1 MNRRRWPVSL
11 IGSTIVFLA
20 ISAALG
26 QNTPEVRRALPANEP
41 PTARAVPFETPTP
54 APSPRPRRVP
64 AVAPAED
71 ASVPPEESTAPTE
84 ATPTETEAPDRRQ
97 LEYANALFG
106 RKLYDLA
113 IPEYEKFLGQFPG
126 APGRAS
132 AYFFL
137 GESYRALNRS
147 AAARTSFQNV
157 LDEYGE
163 SEFAGPAAYGV
174 AEILF
179 TQKDY
184 GGSLP
189 LFHRAA
195 AKTKQPALALSA
207 RYFEA
212 RCLENLDRKD
222 EAREA
227 YQQVID
233 GKNPNPYRD
242 DARAAAGS
250 ILLARGKKSEALKQY
265 EALSNETGKPALKAE
280 AAVRAGLI
288 AVDLQRDEKGG
299 KTDKALAERAAGLLQ
314 KAKGIPEAGKW
325 RGIAQT
331 GLLRLQYQTAQYTQ
345 LLAEYKR
352 AQDQIPEEARAE
364 MMLLVGNSQRQ
375 LGHPQEA
382 EQIYREIIAKYPNRE
397 EAKDAQ
403 YQRLI
408 NLYNSNAPSLNAEV
422 DAFLVANP
430 SGERAD
436 QARLLKAEAFY
447 KTQNFAEAAPIYTEL
462 RASQLSPKLRAEAA
476 YKLGWCCVQTK
487 NGSGAVEAFSYFLQA
502 FPDNA
507 QVPSALAQRAVA
519 YQEGKNYDAAL
530 ADLNLLLANY
540 SKAREREAA
549 LQQKA
554 LILGQQDNA
563 KGMAGAF
570 QQLLKEYPK
579 SAVAAQANYYIGKAA
594 FDDKD
599 YKKAIAS
606 LNAARTLDKEQ
617 YGNLATLR
625 ILSSQFYLKDRKA
638 LTDEVDRFM
647 AATPDGKIPAE
658 ILEWLGMEYY
668 NEKNYP
674 AAEKYLTALSKS
686 DSLGSVKPDFWFYL
700 GDAAAKQK
708 NFPGAETAYE
718 KYLQIATD
726 PAGKAKVL
734 LALGEVKI
742 SVHKPAD
749 AQKIAEQIMS
759 LQPEGR
765 VNAEARLLAGDV
777 ELERERFDEAGKAFM
792 GVALLYDDPAIT
804 PRALQKAAL
813 AYGKAG
819 KAEEAEQAARRLR
832 EKYPDYTGG

>member
-1 MNRRRWPVSL
+1 M
-11 IGSTIVFLA
+11 
-20 ISAALG
+20 
-26 QNTPEVRRALPANEP
+26 
-41 PTARAVPFETPTP
+41 
-54 APSPRPRRVP
+54 
-64 AVAPAED
+64 
-71 ASVPPEESTAPTE
+71 
-84 ATPTETEAPDRRQ
+84 
-97 LEYANALFG
+97 
-106 RKLYDLA
+106 
-113 IPEYEKFLGQFPG
+113 
-126 APGRAS
+126 
-132 AYFFL
+132 
-137 GESYRALNRS
+137 
-147 AAARTSFQNV
+147 
-157 LDEYGE
+157 
-163 SEFAGPAAYGV
+163 GPA
-174 AEILF
+174 
-179 TQKDY
+179 
-184 GGSLP
+184 
-189 LFHRAA
+189 
-195 AKTKQPALALSA
+195 
-207 RYFEA
+207 RY
-212 RCLENLDRKD
+212 
-222 EAREA
+222 
-227 YQQVID
+227 
-233 GKNPNPYRD
+233 
-242 DARAAAGS
+242 
-250 ILLARGKKSEALKQY
+250 
-265 EALSNETGKPALKAE
+265 
-280 AAVRAGLI
+280 
-288 AVDLQRDEKGG
+288 
-299 KTDKALAERAAGLLQ
+299 
-314 KAKGIPEAGKW
+314 
-325 RGIAQT
+325 
-331 GLLRLQYQTAQYTQ
+331 
-345 LLAEYKR
+345 
-352 AQDQIPEEARAE
+352 
-364 MMLLVGNSQRQ
+364 
-375 LGHPQEA
+375 
-382 EQIYREIIAKYPNRE
+382 
-397 EAKDAQ
+397 
-403 YQRLI
+403 
-408 NLYNSNAPSLNAEV
+408 
-422 DAFLVANP
+422 
-430 SGERAD
+430 
-436 QARLLKAEAFY
+436 
-447 KTQNFAEAAPIYTEL
+447 
-462 RASQLSPKLRAEAA
+462 
-476 YKLGWCCVQTK
+476 
-487 NGSGAVEAFSYFLQA
+487 EAFSYFLQA

-549 LQQKA
+549 FQQKA

-570 QQLLKEYPK
+570 QQLLREYPK

-647 AATPDGKIPAE
+647 VATPDGKIPAE
-658 ILEWLGMEYY
+658 ILEWLGIEYY

-686 DSLGSVKPDFWFYL
+686 DNLGSVKPDFWFYL
-700 GDAAAKQK
+700 GDTAAKQK
-708 NFPGAETAYE
+708 NFSGAETAYE
-718 KYLQIATD
+718 KYLQSATD

-819 KAEEAEQAARRLR
+819 KAEEAEEAARRLR